1 MSGEGL
7 DAVELRTVLI
17 ACLLFAMV
25 LCCVV
30 RTEPPDVDDDIEH
43 NFASGEGM
51 VDPKTRALVVN
62 EHLESHEFTVENSS
76 SSVSS
81 LGSQNHDADFLESSD
96 DNDGDKCLSKQQDDD
111 DNDEE
116 HVSDDND
123 HHHRCDTETEEHI
136 VPRDQDEEGK
146 GDQCAI
152 CMENFAEGVA
162 VSTGLCQHQFHYS
175 CIASWLCKNT
185 GMLNERCCR

>member
-76 SSVSS
+76 SSGSS

-96 DNDGDKCLSKQQDDD
+96 DNDGDKCLSKQQNDDD
-111 DNDEE
+111 DEE
-116 HVSDDND
+116 HCHD
-123 HHHRCDTETEEHI
+123 HHHRCDTETEEHM

-185 GMLNERCCR
+185 GMLNERC